1 MKLLKAFIWVICLL
15 GIVAITTA
23 SFLMVGVD
31 PNSYK
36 PELSKLAKE
45 NGVDLAID
53 GDLSWS
59 FFPNLAVNAGATSIS
74 GKNIPEIHFEQA
86 DFSLDWMALLSS
98 TVRLKTISIYGADIT
113 IQATAEAENIVV
125 ASTKITSTKKQDT
138 SIPALPFEL
147 AIDGL
152 NLKNAKLTVVSAAQQ
167 KTVVEKLNLTG
178 KNLNLDEKPF
188 SIGLQFSTIHPD
200 YPIPIDVTFS
210 SQIIFHEKEKMI
222 ALESTKLSVNGI
234 ENLPIA
240 LSFNASYQLEKLLTL
255 DNIKFNSDDFTINGD
270 ASLKLT
276 SPRKLNIKLRG
287 TDLILPT
294 ALQKIDQ
301 KATNGQPSNH
311 KGSAAQA
318 LLSPIVA
325 PLALL
330 EGGKGHIEISLDSF
344 SVDQIIISKL
354 HLNLFSN
361 NKVIEITDLS
371 GEVFDGVFQATTRI
385 DLSSNMPR
393 IEFSNTLKDINI
405 NKALSSLA
413 DLSDISGTL
422 SADFSAT
429 SRGDTQ
435 DILIDNMHGAG
446 ELLAE
451 NLKLNIINVEQSYC
465 EMASIIEK
473 RALSSQSWPN
483 YTELQSLKT
492 KFSLD
497 NKIVTIP
504 SLTSG
509 LGNLAISGDGQV
521 NLKEQTYSV
530 LIKANLKGDQT
541 SESGCPIKSKS
552 IRNKDLP
559 LRCSGSF
566 APDGSTKCLPEKG
579 FIKQLLKETIK
590 EKLINSLLNSK
601 SDAGAEKSG
610 GTEPKDVKE
619 QIMDTLLKGLF
630 K

>member
-1 MKLLKAFIWVICLL
+1 MKLLKAFIWIICLL

-36 PELSKLAKE
+36 LELSKLAKE
-45 NGVDLAID
+45 NGVDLLID

-113 IQATAEAENIVV
+113 IQATAEAENIVA
-125 ASTKITSTKKQDT
+125 ASTKITSTKKQDA

-178 KNLNLDEKPF
+178 KDLNLDEKPF

-240 LSFNASYQLEKLLTL
+240 LSFNANYQLEKLLTL

-301 KATNGQPSNH
+301 KATNGQLSNH
-311 KGSAAQA
+311 KR
-318 LLSPIVA
+318 ICRT
-325 PLALL
+325 
-330 EGGKGHIEISLDSF
+330 SF
-344 SVDQIIISKL
+344 A
-354 HLNLFSN
+354 F
-361 NKVIEITDLS
+361 
-371 GEVFDGVFQATTRI
+371 
-385 DLSSNMPR
+385 
-393 IEFSNTLKDINI
+393 
-405 NKALSSLA
+405 
-413 DLSDISGTL
+413 
-422 SADFSAT
+422 
-429 SRGDTQ
+429 
-435 DILIDNMHGAG
+435 
-446 ELLAE
+446 
-451 NLKLNIINVEQSYC
+451 SYC
-465 EMASIIEK
+465 C
-473 RALSSQSWPN
+473 
-483 YTELQSLKT
+483 
-492 KFSLD
+492 
-497 NKIVTIP
+497 
-504 SLTSG
+504 TS
-509 LGNLAISGDGQV
+509 
-521 NLKEQTYSV
+521 
-530 LIKANLKGDQT
+530 
-541 SESGCPIKSKS
+541 
-552 IRNKDLP
+552 
-559 LRCSGSF
+559 CSTGGRQGSYRDK
-566 APDGSTKCLPEKG
+566 PG
-579 FIKQLLKETIK
+579 
-590 EKLINSLLNSK
+590 
-601 SDAGAEKSG
+601 
-610 GTEPKDVKE
+610 
-619 QIMDTLLKGLF
+619 
-630 K
+630 